1 MHAMRFKDRIEKI
14 PVVGMPIVTV
24 KSGGRVRITAW
35 DVGGPGKIRCMWEH
49 YLSVAKGWLA
59 VILLSINLTFNGAYK
74 INGNPDKTN
83 CHAIFIFLCLF
94 LYHKGNYM
102 YMHAL

>member
-1 MHAMRFKDRIEKI
+1 
-14 PVVGMPIVTV
+14 VTV
-24 KSGGRVRITAW
+24 KSGGMVRITAW

-49 YLSVAKGWLA
+49 YFSVAKGWLA

-83 CHAIFIFLCLF
+83 CHAIFIFLNHTTRFDSHNWHSNHRNF
-94 LYHKGNYM
+94 LYAIFKPHG
-102 YMHAL
+102 MHDSFFT